1 MPTNRLIP
9 ARLPSRDREVVR
21 VFALTLVL
29 NLLVAGAKIV
39 VGLLTGRITIIA
51 DGLHSLL
58 DGANNI
64 LGIAAIIISA
74 RPPDESHPYG
84 HRKFENIAAV
94 AIGGMIFLIAWEV
107 LDTIARGAW
116 ARWSSGDTA
125 PEMVPWDAVTLS
137 VLIGAVGINLGVALW
152 QESRGRALKSP
163 LLQADARHTG
173 SDIAVTL
180 LSVVSLLLAPMAWWV
195 DPLLALGVFVFLL
208 RAAWG
213 ILAQNLPAFTDR
225 AALDAERVRDLAL
238 AVPGVRETANIRSHG
253 MGNDIHLDMIISVDR
268 RLRAD
273 EVEQIEEH
281 LRDALRGE
289 FPGLTLI
296 GIHHRASRPELDPTD
311 SV

>member
-1 MPTNRLIP
+1 MPSKLP
-9 ARLPSRDREVVR
+9 ARDKAVVR
-21 VFALTLVL
+21 VFAITLVL

-74 RPPDESHPYG
+74 RPPDDSHPYG

-94 AIGGMIFLIAWEV
+94 AIGGMIFLIAWEL
-107 LDTIARGAW
+107 LDTIARSAW
-116 ARWSSGDTA
+116 ARWSMGDEA
-125 PEMVPWDAVTLS
+125 PAMIPWDAITLS
-137 VLIGAVGINLGVALW
+137 VLLATVGINLGVALW
-152 QESRGRALKSP
+152 QENRGKALKSP

-173 SDIAVTL
+173 SDVAVTL
-180 LSVVSLLLAPMAWWV
+180 LSVASLLLAPLAWWV
-195 DPLLALGVFVFLL
+195 DPVLALGVFIFLL

-213 ILAQNLPAFTDR
+213 ILAQNLPAFTDS

-253 MGNDIHLDMIISVDR
+253 MGNDIHLDMVVSVDR

-273 EVEQIEEH
+273 EVEAIEEH
-281 LRDALRGE
+281 LREALRGE

-296 GIHHRASRPELDPTD
+296 GIHHRAARPELDPTD